1 MHLGAIRVK
10 PNSSI
15 KAVWQCDKCPA
26 GQPHIWTATVYNRAQ
41 RGTQC
46 PYCCN
51 RLVCNHNSLAT
62 LAPKVARYWH
72 YSRNKTTPEQVLA
85 GSKRRAEW
93 QCPACNFEWKA
104 SIAARTYASAGCPR
118 CSHAQ
123 RVTHPQP
130 TFAEAQPVELTEWDF
145 EHNDAKGFYPDS
157 ITLGSSKRLHW
168 ICSCCPRGQPHRWTA
183 TPHCRI
189 GLDRGCPVCAGRQ
202 ACVCNSLASLLPSVA
217 AELDVEKNGFLP
229 ADITASSNKKVWWRN
244 AKRGSW
250 AQAVDHR
257 TMHAIGRRR
266 SYMP

>member
-1 MHLGAIRVK
+1 MESIHRCAHLRQFGVSKMQSSEESHPPAAEGDAIWIEALCIIMLKV
-10 PNSSI
+10 PFS
-15 KAVWQCDKCPA
+15 QL
-26 GQPHIWTATVYNRAQ
+26 
-41 RGTQC
+41 
-46 PYCCN
+46 N
-51 RLVCNHNSLAT
+51 RLSF
-62 LAPKVARYWH
+62 
-72 YSRNKTTPEQVLA
+72 
-85 GSKRRAEW
+85 SK
-93 QCPACNFEWKA
+93 
-104 SIAARTYASAGCPR
+104 SG
-118 CSHAQ
+118 
-123 RVTHPQP
+123 
-130 TFAEAQPVELTEWDF
+130 
-145 EHNDAKGFYPDS
+145 
-157 ITLGSSKRLHW
+157 LHW